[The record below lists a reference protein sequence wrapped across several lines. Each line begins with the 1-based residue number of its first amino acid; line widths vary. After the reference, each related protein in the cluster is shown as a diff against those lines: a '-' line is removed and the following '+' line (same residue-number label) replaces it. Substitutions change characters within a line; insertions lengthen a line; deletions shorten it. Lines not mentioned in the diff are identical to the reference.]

1 MAWDLLF
8 TSDYGLFSLFVI
20 VFVIGMAGWFAY
32 FFSKKMREDE
42 RQARR

>member
-8 TSDYGLFSLFVI
+8 TSDYGLFSVFVI
-20 VFVIGMAGWFAY
+20 VFIIGMAIWFPY
-32 FFSKKMREDE
+32 FFKKKMREDE